1 MINSMSN
8 YDPDKIRAFTT
19 EENYSPG
26 LVLGEVRKM
35 VADLKNATDLIV
47 NSRGARI
54 SDNRGKICQDLLNAF
69 ETTLVAY
76 GDVKMIGRL
85 SNDQQREILVMVDDV
100 LRGKRENVQFQLNR
114 NCDGIKEL
122 FSSKV
127 FLFKL

>member
-1 MINSMSN
+1 MSA

-19 EENYSPG
+19 EENFSPG
-26 LVLGEVRKM
+26 IVLGEVRKM

-76 GDVKMIGRL
+76 GDVKMVGRL
-85 SNDQQREILVMVDDV
+85 SNDQQREILVMVDDI
-100 LRGKRENVQFQLNR
+100 LRGKREYAHFQLNR
-114 NCDGIKEL
+114 NADGIKEL
-122 FSSKV
+122 HSEKI
-127 FLFKL
+127 FLIK